1 MVTEEPD
8 YASGPRDAPAEVV
21 SVRLQTDELA
31 PLTLAAV
38 RWVTHTRL
46 ALLDRTP
53 PDSGCR
59 APGHACAPRPT
70 ARKAPPA
77 ARRADGMPMLL
88 QRQTRGVAF
97 GNACGDDGGND
108 YDYGLVC
115 VVDDSVATSTTTAPP
130 DAASSIA
137 STPSGS

>member
-1 MVTEEPD
+1 
-8 YASGPRDAPAEVV
+8 
-21 SVRLQTDELA
+21 
-31 PLTLAAV
+31 
-38 RWVTHTRL
+38 
-46 ALLDRTP
+46 
-53 PDSGCR
+53 
-59 APGHACAPRPT
+59 
-70 ARKAPPA
+70 
-77 ARRADGMPMLL
+77 MPMLL

-137 STPSGS
+137 SPLGILSHPSESMRRCYYYGACRSCKRFRQ

>member
-1 MVTEEPD
+1 MTPTEVVTEEPD

-53 PDSGCR
+53 PRLWLPCTGSRVCAPAHC
-59 APGHACAPRPT
+59 APGATCCAPR
-70 ARKAPPA
+70 
-77 ARRADGMPMLL
+77 
-88 QRQTRGVAF
+88 
-97 GNACGDDGGND
+97 
-108 YDYGLVC
+108 
-115 VVDDSVATSTTTAPP
+115 
-130 DAASSIA
+130 
-137 STPSGS
+137 

>member
-1 MVTEEPD
+1 MSTVILPVIEPIVIATPIVITTPTEEVVPEEEEEVLTPTDVVTEPD

-53 PDSGCR
+53 PPTLVAVHRVTRVRHGPLRARRHLLRAALMACR
-59 APGHACAPRPT
+59 CCSS
-70 ARKAPPA
+70 
-77 ARRADGMPMLL
+77 ARRA
-88 QRQTRGVAF
+88 V
-97 GNACGDDGGND
+97 
-108 YDYGLVC
+108 
-115 VVDDSVATSTTTAPP
+115 
-130 DAASSIA
+130 
-137 STPSGS
+137 